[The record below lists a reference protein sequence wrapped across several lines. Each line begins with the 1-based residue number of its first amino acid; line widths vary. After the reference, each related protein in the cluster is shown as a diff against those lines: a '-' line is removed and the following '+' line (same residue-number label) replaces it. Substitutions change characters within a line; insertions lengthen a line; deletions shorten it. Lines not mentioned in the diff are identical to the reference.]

1 MTNTIDDDTMLDE
14 EWLAAPKKRSR
25 LRLVMVAGLVASV
38 CFLGGALAQKHL
50 GGDDAAAGGPAGF
63 PAGMPAGFGGEA
75 GGLPGASPQ
84 GTGSASTEPESE
96 ASTDDQVIGTVIEK
110 NGAVWVVEDL
120 GGKRHEVTVA
130 KDTQVVRESRLTPSR
145 VKAGDRVQISG
156 AQLDGRLQAADI
168 TLR

>member
-14 EWLAAPKKRSR
+14 EWLAAPRKRSR
-25 LRLVMVAGLVASV
+25 PRLVMVAGLIASV

-50 GGDDAAAGGPAGF
+50 GGEDAAASAPAGF
-63 PAGMPAGFGGEA
+63 PAGMPEGFGGAA
-75 GGLPGASPQ
+75 GGLPGGAPQ
-84 GTGSASTEPESE
+84 GNGSSPIEPESE
-96 ASTDDQVIGTVIEK
+96 AGSEQVIGTVVEK
-110 NGAVWVVEDL
+110 NADVWVIEDL

-130 KDTQVVRESRLTPSR
+130 KDTHVVRETRLTPSK

-156 AQLDGRLQAADI
+156 AARGGRLRAADI